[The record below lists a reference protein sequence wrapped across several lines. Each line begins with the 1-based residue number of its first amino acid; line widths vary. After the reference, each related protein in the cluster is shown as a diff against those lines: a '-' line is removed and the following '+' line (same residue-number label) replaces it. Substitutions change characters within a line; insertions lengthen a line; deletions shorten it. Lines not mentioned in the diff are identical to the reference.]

1 MNKKKK
7 KKKNKERKKEKK
19 KMVPKLFPV
28 ELRSLAGYRRVPFP
42 LPV

>member
-1 MNKKKK
+1 MEKKKNEKKKK
-7 KKKNKERKKEKK
+7 EK

-28 ELRSLAGYRRVPFP
+28 ELRSLADYRRVPFP